1 MEHRHLNIVPMI
13 FIGGLLQGETN
24 GVAKVT
30 EEVMEVL
37 ASILKTLRIAR
48 EVEVPIS
55 VVEL

>member
-48 EVEVPIS
+48 QVEVPIS

>member
-48 EVEVPIS
+48 EVEVPIF